1 MATSPT
7 DMGERPATAQRT
19 AIRRPAWILA
29 ACALASYGI
38 FLATVMGG
46 R

>member
-1 MATSPT
+1 
-7 DMGERPATAQRT
+7 MGERPATAQRT
-19 AIRRPAWILA
+19 AIRRTAWILA